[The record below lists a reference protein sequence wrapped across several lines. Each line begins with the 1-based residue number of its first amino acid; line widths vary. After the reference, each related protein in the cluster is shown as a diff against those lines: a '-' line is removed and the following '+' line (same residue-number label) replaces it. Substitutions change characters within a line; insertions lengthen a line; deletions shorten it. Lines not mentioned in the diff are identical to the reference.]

1 MPAQPNMEFCST
13 EDKKFRQIFI
23 LKEALEFRRVIPF
36 LAVNSHSNF
45 TDPDEYIILLK
56 GVPSEEEVIRIMS
69 DIALAETI
77 REILEVDKE
86 SRKPGKK
93 AYRRKIRDSINRL
106 VGKKYEKLDDKV
118 FFKY

>member
-1 MPAQPNMEFCST
+1 MEFCST